1 MTLNRLTRQSAEH
14 SAFLYGITYP
24 FNYLLLRLNKGK
36 LYLIPTVLAPGT
48 AAQVLAPQIREVIRQ
63 LDYFFAEEL
72 RTARR
77 FISELQTG
85 RRIESLTFFELHKDT
100 PEAETAQQLPVL
112 FQGKD
117 AGILSEAGCPGVADP
132 GNVAVR
138 WAHQHGVQVVPLV
151 GPSSILLALMA
162 SGMNGQSFVFHGYLP
177 IDKAQRIKAL
187 KNLEKD
193 ALQKRQTQLF
203 METPYRNNAML
214 ADILQNCAPQT
225 LLCVATQITAP
236 DEMIV
241 TRPIREWRSAP
252 PDLHKKPTIY
262 LLYT

>member
-1 MTLNRLTRQSAEH
+1 M
-14 SAFLYGITYP
+14 
-24 FNYLLLRLNKGK
+24 
-36 LYLIPTVLAPGT
+36 LAPGT
-48 AAQVLAPQIREVIRQ
+48 ASRVLSPQIREIITQ

-85 RRIESLTFFELHKDT
+85 RRIESLTFYELHKDT
-100 PEAETAQQLPVL
+100 PETESAQQLPIL
-112 FQGKD
+112 LQGHD
-117 AGILSEAGCPGVADP
+117 AGVLSEAGCPGVADP

-138 WAHQHGVQVVPLV
+138 WAHQHGVQVVPLI

-162 SGMNGQSFVFHGYLP
+162 SGMNGQSFAFHGYLP
-177 IDKAQRIKAL
+177 IDKTQRIKAL
-187 KNLEKD
+187 KNLERD
-193 ALQKRQTQLF
+193 AAQHRQTQLF

-214 ADILQNCAPQT
+214 ADILQNCQPQT
-225 LLCVATQITAP
+225 QLCIATQITAP

-241 TRPIREWRSAP
+241 TQTILQWKTAP

-262 LLYT
+262 LLYS